1 MKKFFAVLFSAF
13 SLSVFAQT
21 GTNLTLSE
29 TENLFLK
36 NNLSLLAAK
45 FNVDAAHAAVIQAKL
60 WENPNF
66 QVGFNAYN
74 PDRKKYF
81 DIGPNGEKSFS
92 IEQLIHLGGKKHDEI
107 ALARSNQ
114 QVAEYE
120 LSDLL
125 RNLKLQLRQS
135 YFETYYDNLSY
146 QALTLQM
153 SSLDSLINSYNKQ
166 VEKGNLPEKDL
177 VRLQGLY
184 LSFKQERSD
193 LYKNIL
199 ENQNDLAV
207 LTGVQELMPQPTAQE
222 LAVYEKQEIP
232 NLQTLTSTA
241 IENRSDFL
249 SLAKQVEAAKWNLK
263 WQKAQNVPDLSVGV
277 SWDQQASAFNNSTS
291 LSLGIP
297 LPLWNRNQGN
307 IKQAA
312 AQVKIA
318 DTNKAQQQQKIENE
332 VILAYK
338 KWKDALDNH
347 KLLTQAKVDKFKE
360 VEEGVLRNFRHGNLS
375 LIEFTDFMENYNQTL
390 QQYHRFARDLVTS
403 CEEINYIT
411 NSTQF

>member
-125 RNLKLQLRQS
+125 RNLTMADVEGPAQDG
-135 YFETYYDNLSY
+135 FNGEEE
-146 QALTLQM
+146 QM
-153 SSLDSLINSYNKQ
+153 
-166 VEKGNLPEKDL
+166 P
-177 VRLQGLY
+177 
-184 LSFKQERSD
+184 
-193 LYKNIL
+193 
-199 ENQNDLAV
+199 AV
-207 LTGVQELMPQPTAQE
+207 Q
-222 LAVYEKQEIP
+222 
-232 NLQTLTSTA
+232 
-241 IENRSDFL
+241 
-249 SLAKQVEAAKWNLK
+249 
-263 WQKAQNVPDLSVGV
+263 
-277 SWDQQASAFNNSTS
+277 
-291 LSLGIP
+291 
-297 LPLWNRNQGN
+297 
-307 IKQAA
+307 
-312 AQVKIA
+312 
-318 DTNKAQQQQKIENE
+318 
-332 VILAYK
+332 
-338 KWKDALDNH
+338 
-347 KLLTQAKVDKFKE
+347 
-360 VEEGVLRNFRHGNLS
+360 HG
-375 LIEFTDFMENYNQTL
+375 D
-390 QQYHRFARDLVTS
+390 R
-403 CEEINYIT
+403 
-411 NSTQF
+411 

>member
-1 MKKFFAVLFSAF
+1 MELARALAGRPRLLMLDEPAGGLNHEEVAALAELALSGCTTASDHLYLF
-13 SLSVFAQT
+13 
-21 GTNLTLSE
+21 
-29 TENLFLK
+29 
-36 NNLSLLAAK
+36 
-45 FNVDAAHAAVIQAKL
+45 
-60 WENPNF
+60 
-66 QVGFNAYN
+66 
-74 PDRKKYF
+74 
-81 DIGPNGEKSFS
+81 PNGSR
-92 IEQLIHLGGKKHDEI
+92 LDDEI

-312 AQVKIA
+312 AQVKAVANPPQTRLVRCTQLVQRAVQCGLQLGHIYCGHRYGQQHSTLPQHA
-318 DTNKAQQQQKIENE
+318 AHLAVTAQHRIRQ
-332 VILAYK
+332 VIPRL
-338 KWKDALDNH
+338 
-347 KLLTQAKVDKFKE
+347 QSVD
-360 VEEGVLRNFRHGNLS
+360 GMLRFLRQ
-375 LIEFTDFMENYNQTL
+375 FL
-390 QQYHRFARDLVTS
+390 QR
-403 CEEINYIT
+403 
-411 NSTQF
+411 

>member
-1 MKKFFAVLFSAF
+1 MKKIIIILFSAF
-13 SLSVFAQT
+13 SLSGFAQS
-21 GTNLTLSE
+21 GSSLSLSE
-29 TENLFLK
+29 AEKLFLK
-36 NNLSLLAAK
+36 NNLSLLAAR
-45 FNVDAAHAAVIQAKL
+45 FNVDAAHAAVVQAKL

-66 QVGFNAYN
+66 QVGVNAYN

-92 IEQLIHLGGKKHDEI
+92 VEQLIHLGGKKHDET

-120 LSDLL
+120 FSDLL

-135 YFETYYDNLSY
+135 YFDTYYDNLSY
-146 QALTLQM
+146 QALTRQM
-153 SSLDSLINSYNKQ
+153 SSVDSLINSYDQQ

-184 LSFKQERSD
+184 LNFKQERSE
-193 LYKNIL
+193 LYKSIL
-199 ENQNDLAV
+199 ENQNYLAI
-207 LTGVQELMPQPTAQE
+207 LTGVQELIPLPTAQE
-222 LAVYEKQEIP
+222 LSVYEKQELP
-232 NLQTLTSTA
+232 TLQSLTSMA
-241 IENRSDFL
+241 IDNRSDYL
-249 SLAKQVEAAKWNLK
+249 SITKQVEAAKWNLK

-277 SWDQQASAFNNSTS
+277 SWDQQAAAFNKSTS

-307 IKQAA
+307 IRAAA

-318 DTNKAQQQQKIENE
+318 DANKNLQQQKIENE

-338 KWKDALDNH
+338 KWKDAVDNH
-347 KLLTQAKVDKFKE
+347 KLLNQVKINKFRE
-360 VEEGVLRNFRHGNLS
+360 VEKGVLMNFRHGNLS

-390 QQYHRFARDLVTS
+390 LQYHRFAKDLVTS

-411 NSTQF
+411 NSIQF